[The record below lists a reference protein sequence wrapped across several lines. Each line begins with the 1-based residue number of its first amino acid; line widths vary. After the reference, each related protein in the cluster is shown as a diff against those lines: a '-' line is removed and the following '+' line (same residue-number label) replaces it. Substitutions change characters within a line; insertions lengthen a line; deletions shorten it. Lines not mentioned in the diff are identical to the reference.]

1 MREHIRS
8 HHSAPDPKNGTREN
22 PYFCTLC
29 ADVFPVSLDLI
40 AHLIQHSDESTASK
54 RTPIVGPRK
63 YKRRR
68 KLKPHEIPMKV
79 EYEELPIE
87 GPSSQEDPDHS
98 GEGDFHG
105 FPSQTI
111 KHEKDDSPLTLV
123 ARCSQF
129 SDSTYTNERNLNN
142 PANLTI
148 PENIFMD
155 PGSSKDTLKSVSTNI
170 TSSGRPKMIHTQKA
184 KIQMPDGSRKTTT
197 LVTKPGNK
205 SQTQKNSKETK
216 KSASST
222 RSRSHRLLT
231 KPKRFRESP
240 NQEPADGLDIIDE
253 RRYSERFDKD
263 IVHDLQEILRSPVKQ
278 KNSSDADQGKRRSKR
293 QENRRGKLEET
304 QTSNIDLEESLK
316 DDIVAPKDSEED
328 EDDIKSSI
336 KQEVADD
343 NENSCEI
350 CGEAFESRQKLL
362 QHIRIHI

>member
-1 MREHIRS
+1 M
-8 HHSAPDPKNGTREN
+8 
-22 PYFCTLC
+22 
-29 ADVFPVSLDLI
+29 
-40 AHLIQHSDESTASK
+40 
-54 RTPIVGPRK
+54 
-63 YKRRR
+63 
-68 KLKPHEIPMKV
+68 
-79 EYEELPIE
+79 
-87 GPSSQEDPDHS
+87 
-98 GEGDFHG
+98 
-105 FPSQTI
+105 
-111 KHEKDDSPLTLV
+111 
-123 ARCSQF
+123 
-129 SDSTYTNERNLNN
+129 
-142 PANLTI
+142 
-148 PENIFMD
+148 
-155 PGSSKDTLKSVSTNI
+155 
-170 TSSGRPKMIHTQKA
+170 
-184 KIQMPDGSRKTTT
+184 
-197 LVTKPGNK
+197 
-205 SQTQKNSKETK
+205 
-216 KSASST
+216 
-222 RSRSHRLLT
+222 T